1 MKKIINWIKV
11 LFEISCEAIL
21 KFADFIQSKLN
32 EILIIIYFIFS
43 LIAIIYFENS
53 TKKNWIIFLV
63 LLFITFVLVS
73 FFHNKFIEKKK
84 EKFKPKERFTK
95 KHNNGDITIEES
107 KLNQAIIYLS
117 ILEDEI
123 W

>member
-1 MKKIINWIKV
+1 MIM
-11 LFEISCEAIL
+11 
-21 KFADFIQSKLN
+21 
-32 EILIIIYFIFS
+32 IYFAFS
-43 LIAIIYFENS
+43 IIAIICFESS

-73 FFHNKFIEKKK
+73 FFHNKFDEKKK
-84 EKFKPKERFTK
+84 QKFKPKERYTK